1 MVSISK
7 HSGDTSGVLIRDS
20 GQWLESISAGRS
32 AAEMAVIRQ
41 ACEVAEQAHA
51 GQKRLSGEPYFQH
64 SLAVADIL
72 ADLRLDHETLAAA
85 LLHDVA
91 EDTEITSEQIRE
103 QFGDNIANLVDGVTK
118 MQLIEM
124 FQGGSDKN
132 KRERAQAENLRK
144 MLLAMAEDIRVVL
157 IKLADRTHNMRT
169 LSSLR
174 PDKQQRIA
182 RETMD
187 IYAPLANRLG
197 IWQVKWELEDLALRY
212 LDPDLYKN
220 IARMLDERR
229 VDRERYI
236 EKFIQ
241 TLDDALSKN
250 NLQAEI
256 RGRPKHIYSIWRK
269 MEQKHVDYHQLY
281 DVRGVRIL
289 VNEISECYT
298 ALGVVHSLWQY
309 ISGEF
314 DDYIATPKE
323 NNYRSIHTA
332 IIGPEGK
339 IVEVQ
344 IRTYEMH
351 RQNELGVAAHWR
363 YKEGSEANRQFD
375 EKIGWLRQLLE
386 WKDDVADA
394 GDFVDQFKRDVFKD
408 RIYVFTPRGNVV
420 DLPSGATPLDFAYY
434 IHTEVGNRCR
444 GAKVNGKMVPLTYQ
458 LQTGQ
463 QVEIVTVKNGTP
475 SRDWLNPNLGYL
487 NTSRARS
494 KAQHWFRQLDYDD
507 NVIAGRQ
514 ILERELRR
522 IGHSNIRFDT
532 LADKLGYAD
541 SNDLFAAIAHNEV
554 KSSRYLNIIQEM
566 TRPETGT
573 DEEHL
578 LPIKPRQRGKSEVGK
593 GITVQGV
600 GDLLTH
606 MARCCNPLPGDNI
619 AGYITRGHG
628 VSIHRQDCPNMLR
641 YGEQAPERTVE
652 VSWGDASDEQDYPV
666 DIVITAFDRQGLLR
680 DITSI
685 LANEKINL
693 VAANTLSDTR
703 GNLARMRLTIEI
715 SDLSRLSRV
724 LGKIAQLQN
733 VTDVAREFQ

>member
-1 MVSISK
+1 MVSISRDPN
-7 HSGDTSGVLIRDS
+7 SPDGVLIRDS
-20 GQWLESISAGRS
+20 GQWLESISEGRS
-32 AAEMAVIRQ
+32 ESEMAVIRQ
-41 ACEVAEQAHA
+41 ACEMAEQAHA

-64 SLAVADIL
+64 SLAVANIL
-72 ADLRLDHETLAAA
+72 ADLRLDYETLAAA

-91 EDTEITSEQIRE
+91 EDTEITSEQIRN
-103 QFGDNIANLVDGVTK
+103 QFGNNIANLVDGVTK
-118 MQLIEM
+118 MQLIDM

-132 KRERAQAENLRK
+132 RKEREQAENLRK

-174 PDKQQRIA
+174 ADKQQRIA
-182 RETMD
+182 RETLD

-197 IWQVKWELEDLALRY
+197 IWQIKWELEDLSLRY
-212 LDPDLYKN
+212 LDPDLYKK
-220 IARMLDERR
+220 IAGMLLERR
-229 VDRERYI
+229 VDRENYI
-236 EKFIQ
+236 ERFIQ
-241 TLDDALSKN
+241 TLGDALSKN
-250 NLQAEI
+250 HLQAEI

-269 MEQKHVDYHQLY
+269 MEQKHVGYHQLF
-281 DVRGVRIL
+281 DVRGVRVL

-309 ISGEF
+309 IPGEF

-339 IVEVQ
+339 VVEVQ
-344 IRTYEMH
+344 IRTHEMH

-363 YKEGSEANRQFD
+363 YKEGGEANRLNE

-394 GDFVDQFKRDVFKD
+394 SDFVDQFKRDVFQD
-408 RIYVFTPRGNVV
+408 RIYVFTPKGNVI

-463 QVEIVTVKNGTP
+463 QVEIVTVKSGTP

-522 IGHSNIRFDT
+522 LGHSNIRFET
-532 LADKLGYAD
+532 LADRLGYSD

-554 KSSRYLNIIQEM
+554 KSGRYLNVIQEM
-566 TRPETGT
+566 TRTESST
-573 DEEHL
+573 EQEHQVATR
-578 LPIKPRQRGKSEVGK
+578 PRQRGKDKTGK

-652 VSWGDASDEQDYPV
+652 VSWGDEKSEQEYPV

-693 VAANTLSDTR
+693 IAANTLSDTR

-715 SDLSRLSRV
+715 SDISRLSRV

>member
-1 MVSISK
+1 MVSTSK
-7 HSGDTSGVLIRDS
+7 QSSDDKGTLILDS

-32 AAEMAVIRQ
+32 EEEMAVIRQ
-41 ACEVAEQAHA
+41 ACSLAEQAHA
-51 GQKRLSGEPYFQH
+51 GQTRISGEPYFQH
-64 SLAVADIL
+64 VLSVADIL
-72 ADLRLDHETLAAA
+72 AGLRLDHETLAAA

-91 EDTEITSEQIRE
+91 EDTATTSEQIRA

-118 MQLIEM
+118 MQLIEI

-132 KRERAQAENLRK
+132 KKERAQAETLRK

-197 IWQVKWELEDLALRY
+197 IWQIKWELEDLALRY
-212 LDPDLYKN
+212 LDPDLYKK
-220 IARMLDERR
+220 IAGMLDERR
-229 VDRERYI
+229 VDREGYI
-236 EKFIQ
+236 NQFIQ
-241 TLDDALSKN
+241 TLEEALNKH
-250 NLQAEI
+250 NLKAEI

-269 MEQKHVDYHQLY
+269 MEQKHIDYDQLY

-298 ALGVVHSLWQY
+298 ALGIVHSLWQY
-309 ISGEF
+309 IPGEF

-332 IIGPEGK
+332 IIGPQGK

-344 IRTYEMH
+344 IRTNDMH
-351 RQNELGVAAHWR
+351 RHNELGVAAHWR
-363 YKEGSEANRQFD
+363 YKEGSDANRQFD

-386 WKDDVADA
+386 WKDDIADA
-394 GDFVDQFKRDVFKD
+394 SDFVDQFKRDVFED
-408 RIYVFTPRGNVV
+408 RIYVFTPKGNVM
-420 DLPSGATPLDFAYY
+420 DLPGGATPLDFAYY

-444 GAKVNGKMVPLTYQ
+444 GAKVNGKMVPLTYH

-463 QVEIVTVKNGTP
+463 QVEVLTVKNGTP
-475 SRDWLNPNLGYL
+475 SRDWLNPHLGYL

-522 IGHSNIRFDT
+522 IGHSNIGYEM
-532 LADKLGYAD
+532 LADKLGYRNSD
-541 SNDLFAAIAHNEV
+541 ELFAAIAHNEV
-554 KSSRYLNIIQEM
+554 KSSRYLNIVQEM
-566 TRPETGT
+566 TQPVTV
-573 DEEHL
+573 DEETL
-578 LPIKPRQRGKSEVGK
+578 TPAKPHKRGKADSGK

-600 GDLLTH
+600 GDLMTH

-619 AGYITRGHG
+619 AGYITRGQG

-641 YGEQAPERTVE
+641 YGDQAPERTVE
-652 VSWGDASDEQDYPV
+652 VSWGDEHNEQDYPV

-685 LANEKINL
+685 LANDKINL
-693 VAANTLSDTR
+693 IAANTLSDSK

-715 SDLSRLSRV
+715 SDLNRLSRV
-724 LGKIAQLQN
+724 LGKIAQLKN

>member
-1 MVSISK
+1 MVNRSRQSDSNDLIHDRGLWLKKIS
-7 HSGDTSGVLIRDS
+7 L
-20 GQWLESISAGRS
+20 GRS
-32 AAEMAVIRQ
+32 EEEMAVIKQ
-41 ACEVAEQAHA
+41 ACVLAEQAHA
-51 GQKRLSGEPYFQH
+51 GQTRLSGEPYFQH

-91 EDTEITSEQIRE
+91 EDTDITSEQIRE

-118 MQLIEM
+118 MQLIEA
-124 FQGGSDKN
+124 FQGGTDKT
-132 KRERAQAENLRK
+132 KKEREQAETLRK

-182 RETMD
+182 RETLD

-197 IWQVKWELEDLALRY
+197 IWQVKWELEDLSLRY
-212 LDPDLYKN
+212 LDPELYKK

-236 EKFIQ
+236 KEFIKL
-241 TLDDALSKN
+241 LDDALQKDG
-250 NLQAEI
+250 LKADI

-269 MEQKHVDYHQLY
+269 MEQKHIDYHQLY

-289 VNEISECYT
+289 VDKISECYT
-298 ALGVVHSLWQY
+298 ALGIVHSIWQY
-309 ISGEF
+309 IPGEF
-314 DDYIATPKE
+314 DDYIATPKD

-332 IIGPEGK
+332 IIGPGGK

-344 IRTYEMH
+344 IRTHDMH
-351 RQNELGVAAHWR
+351 WHNELGVAAHWR
-363 YKEGSEANRQFD
+363 YKEGSEANRKFD
-375 EKIGWLRQLLE
+375 EKISWLRQLLE

-394 GDFVDQFKRDVFKD
+394 SDFVDQLKRDVFED
-408 RIYVFTPRGNVV
+408 RIYVFTPKGNVI
-420 DLPSGATPLDFAYY
+420 DLSNGATPLDFAYH
-434 IHTEVGNRCR
+434 IHTEVGHRCR
-444 GAKVNGKMVPLTYQ
+444 GAKVNGKMIPLTYK

-463 QVEIVTVKNGTP
+463 QVEIITVKNGTP
-475 SRDWLNPNLGYL
+475 SRDWLNPHLGYL
-487 NTSRARS
+487 NTSRARA
-494 KAQHWFRQLDYDD
+494 KVQHWFRQLDYDD

-514 ILERELRR
+514 ILEKELRR
-522 IGHSNIRFDT
+522 VGHSNIRFEA
-532 LADKLGYAD
+532 LADKLGFRNSD
-541 SNDLFAAIAHNEV
+541 DLFAAIAHNEV
-554 KSSRYLNIIQEM
+554 KSSRYLAIVQEM
-566 TRPETGT
+566 INPQKED
-573 DEEHL
+573 DEEII
-578 LPIKPRQRGKSEVGK
+578 PDKPRQRGRSETGK
-593 GITVQGV
+593 GIMVQGV
-600 GDLLTH
+600 GDLMMH

-619 AGYITRGHG
+619 AGYITRGQG
-628 VSIHRQDCPNMLR
+628 VSIHREDCPNMLR

-652 VSWGDASDEQDYPV
+652 VSWGDEQTEQNYPV

-693 VAANTLSDTR
+693 IAANTLSDSK
-703 GNLARMRLTIEI
+703 GHLARMRLTIEI
-715 SDLSRLSRV
+715 TDLNRLSRV
-724 LGKIAQLQN
+724 LGKISQLQN